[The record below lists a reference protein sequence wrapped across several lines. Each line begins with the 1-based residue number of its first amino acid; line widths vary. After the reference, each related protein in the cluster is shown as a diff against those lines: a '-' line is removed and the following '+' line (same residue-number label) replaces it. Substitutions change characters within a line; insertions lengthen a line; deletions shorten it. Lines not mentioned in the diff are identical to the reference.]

1 MDRSIERL
9 FYLNEFIWTLA
20 VRIVCFPIRIFERFI
35 WTLAVRIVCFSL
47 RIEKIFETGPNGLVK
62 LRYQDESK
70 ANVRSS
76 DLVEAQGYV
85 VQAMGSVSK
94 AFFLAISRFGNPR
107 FV

>member
-1 MDRSIERL
+1 MHLLKEWKVGDYATHGDR
-9 FYLNEFIWTLA
+9 TG
-20 VRIVCFPIRIFERFI
+20 
-35 WTLAVRIVCFSL
+35 T
-47 RIEKIFETGPNGLVK
+47 IEKIFETGPNGLVK

-94 AFFLAISRFGNPR
+94 AFFLPISRFGNPR

>member
-1 MDRSIERL
+1 MHLLKEWKEGDYATHGDR
-9 FYLNEFIWTLA
+9 TG
-20 VRIVCFPIRIFERFI
+20 
-35 WTLAVRIVCFSL
+35 T
-47 RIEKIFETGPNGLVK
+47 IEKIFETGPNGLVK

-94 AFFLAISRFGNPR
+94 PMCIKHKYY
-107 FV
+107 